1 MIIRVFKFTKLP
13 QVIAAIIISILIML
27 AFKNIDNLVAE
38 IYSLSLLVAIFFLS
52 LFIISKNSILKN
64 NQYISL
70 GLIIFCGAYFK
81 MPSEINITA
90 SYLFLLLSV
99 RKIYSLKSKK
109 NQNKKLFDIGF
120 WYLISIILNP
130 VNLSFI
136 ITILTGIFIFY
147 KISPIVILKIVAGML
162 GSTLMTLFYF
172 DIIENIPLTQ
182 DYFIEIID
190 QIWITYSAD
199 DIFLNHNLD
208 HWLFASISLLIF
220 LYYSFRFFGNNLGER
235 IKNLFLI
242 TFFINSILLSF
253 VINEYSIFL
262 FFPFLVTL
270 VKIISELKDNLFFET
285 VVLIAIILN
294 SYPYNFLTN

>member
-1 MIIRVFKFTKLP
+1 MIIRVFKFTKFP

-27 AFKNIDNLVAE
+27 AFKNTDNLVAE

-70 GLIIFCGAYFK
+70 GLIIFCGIYFK

-90 SYLFLLLSV
+90 SYLILLLSV

-130 VNLSFI
+130 VNLFFI

-147 KISPIVILKIVAGML
+147 KISPIVILKVVAGML
-162 GSTLMTLFYF
+162 GSTLMALFYF
-172 DIIENIPLTQ
+172 NLTENTPLTQ
-182 DYFIEIID
+182 DYFIDIVD
-190 QIWITYSAD
+190 QIWIAYSAND
-199 DIFLNHNLD
+199 TFLNQNLD

>member
-13 QVIAAIIISILIML
+13 QVIAAILISILIML

-70 GLIIFCGAYFK
+70 GLIIFCGIYFK

-90 SYLFLLLSV
+90 SYLILLLSI

-130 VNLSFI
+130 VNLFFI

-147 KISPIVILKIVAGML
+147 KISPVVVLKIVAGML
-162 GSTLMTLFYF
+162 GAKLIVLFYF
-172 DIIENIPLTQ
+172 DLTENIPLTQ
-182 DYFIEIID
+182 DYFINIID
-190 QIWITYSAD
+190 QIWITYSTND
-199 DIFLNHNLD
+199 TFLNQNLD

-220 LYYSFRFFGNNLGER
+220 LYYSFRFFGNNLVER
-235 IKNLFLI
+235 IKNLFLL
-242 TFFINSILLSF
+242 TFFINSFLLSF
-253 VINEYSIFL
+253 IINEYSIFL

>member
-13 QVIAAIIISILIML
+13 QVIAAIIISFLIML

-38 IYSLSLLVAIFFLS
+38 IYSLFLLVAIFFLS
-52 LFIISKNSILKN
+52 LFIISKNSILKS

-70 GLIIFCGAYFK
+70 GLIIFSGIYFK

-90 SYLFLLLSV
+90 SYLILLLSV

-130 VNLSFI
+130 VNLFFI

-162 GSTLMTLFYF
+162 GATLMALFYF
-172 DIIENIPLTQ
+172 DLTENIPLTQ
-182 DYFIEIID
+182 DYFIDTID
-190 QIWITYSAD
+190 QIWIIYSAND
-199 DIFLNHNLD
+199 TFLNQNLD
-208 HWLFASISLLIF
+208 HWLFALITLLIF

-235 IKNLFLI
+235 IKNLFLL

-270 VKIISELKDNLFFET
+270 VKIISELKDNMFFET

-294 SYPYNFLTN
+294 SYPYNFITN

>member
-70 GLIIFCGAYFK
+70 GLIVFCGIYFK

-90 SYLFLLLSV
+90 SYLILLLSV

-120 WYLISIILNP
+120 WYLISIILIP
-130 VNLSFI
+130 VNLFFI

-147 KISPIVILKIVAGML
+147 KISPIVILKVVAGML
-162 GSTLMTLFYF
+162 GSTLMALFYF
-172 DIIENIPLTQ
+172 NLTENTPLTQ
-182 DYFIEIID
+182 DYFIDIID
-190 QIWITYSAD
+190 QIWITYSAND
-199 DIFLNHNLD
+199 TFLNQNLD
-208 HWLFASISLLIF
+208 HWLFASITLLIF

-235 IKNLFLI
+235 IKNLFLL

>member
-70 GLIIFCGAYFK
+70 GLIIFCGIYFK

-90 SYLFLLLSV
+90 SYLFLLLSI

-130 VNLSFI
+130 VNLFFI

-147 KISPIVILKIVAGML
+147 KISPVVVLKIVAGML
-162 GSTLMTLFYF
+162 GSTLMALFYF
-172 DIIENIPLTQ
+172 DLTENTPLTQ
-182 DYFIEIID
+182 DYFNDIID
-190 QIWITYSAD
+190 QIWITYSAND
-199 DIFLNHNLD
+199 TFLNQNLD

>member
-70 GLIIFCGAYFK
+70 GLIIFCGVYFK

-90 SYLFLLLSV
+90 SYLFLLLSI

-120 WYLISIILNP
+120 WYVISIILNP
-130 VNLSFI
+130 VNLFFI

-147 KISPIVILKIVAGML
+147 KISPVVVLKIVAGML
-162 GSTLMTLFYF
+162 GATLIALFYF
-172 DIIENIPLTQ
+172 DLTENIQLTQ
-182 DYFIEIID
+182 DYFIDIID
-190 QIWITYSAD
+190 QIWIAYSAND
-199 DIFLNHNLD
+199 TFLNQNLD

>member
-70 GLIIFCGAYFK
+70 GLIIFCGVYFK

-90 SYLFLLLSV
+90 SYLFLLLSI

-120 WYLISIILNP
+120 WYLISIIFNP
-130 VNLSFI
+130 VNLFFI

-147 KISPIVILKIVAGML
+147 KISPVVVLKIVAGML
-162 GSTLMTLFYF
+162 GATLMALFYF
-172 DIIENIPLTQ
+172 DLTENIPLTQ
-182 DYFIEIID
+182 DYFIDIID
-190 QIWITYSAD
+190 QIWIAYSAND
-199 DIFLNHNLD
+199 TFLNQNLD
-208 HWLFASISLLIF
+208 HWLFALISLLIF

-285 VVLIAIILN
+285 VVLILIILN

>member
-70 GLIIFCGAYFK
+70 GLIIFCGVYFK

-90 SYLFLLLSV
+90 SYLFLLLSI

-109 NQNKKLFDIGF
+109 NQNKKLFVIGF
-120 WYLISIILNP
+120 WYLFSIIFNP
-130 VNLSFI
+130 VNLFFI

-147 KISPIVILKIVAGML
+147 KISPVVVLKIVAGML
-162 GSTLMTLFYF
+162 GATLIALFYF
-172 DIIENIPLTQ
+172 DLTENIQLTQ
-182 DYFIEIID
+182 DYFIDIID
-190 QIWITYSAD
+190 QIWIVYSAND
-199 DIFLNHNLD
+199 TFLNQNLD

>member
-13 QVIAAIIISILIML
+13 QVIGAIIISILIML
-27 AFKNIDNLVAE
+27 AFKNTNNLLAE
-38 IYSLSLLVAIFFLS
+38 IYSLSFLVAIFFLS

-70 GLIIFCGAYFK
+70 GLIIFCGIYFK

-90 SYLFLLLSV
+90 SYLFLLLSI

-130 VNLSFI
+130 VNLFFI

-147 KISPIVILKIVAGML
+147 KISVVVVLKMVAGML
-162 GSTLMTLFYF
+162 GATLIALFYLDF
-172 DIIENIPLTQ
+172 SVDIPITQ
-182 DYFIEIID
+182 DYFIYIID
-190 QIWITYSAD
+190 QIWITYSANET
-199 DIFLNHNLD
+199 FLNQNLG

-220 LYYSFRFFGNNLGER
+220 LYYSFKFFGNNLGER
-235 IKNLFLI
+235 IKNLFLL

-253 VINEYSIFL
+253 VINEYSVFL

-285 VVLIAIILN
+285 VILIAIILN
-294 SYPYNFLTN
+294 SYPYNF

>member
-1 MIIRVFKFTKLP
+1 MIIRFFKFTKLP
-13 QVIAAIIISILIML
+13 QVIAAIIISILIMF
-27 AFKNIDNLVAE
+27 AFKNVNNLVNE

-52 LFIISKNSILKN
+52 LFIISKNLILKN

-70 GLIIFCGAYFK
+70 GLIIFCGIYFK

-162 GSTLMTLFYF
+162 GSMLMTLFYF

-182 DYFIEIID
+182 DSFIEIID
-190 QIWITYSAD
+190 QIWIIYSTD
-199 DIFLNHNLD
+199 DTFLNQNID

-235 IKNLFLI
+235 IKNLFLL

-253 VINEYSIFL
+253 LIYEYSIFL

>member
-1 MIIRVFKFTKLP
+1 MIIRFFKFTKLP
-13 QVIAAIIISILIML
+13 QVIAALITSILIMF
-27 AFKNIDNLVAE
+27 AFKNMNDLINE
-38 IYSLSLLVAIFFLS
+38 IYSLTLLVIIYFLT

-64 NQYISL
+64 NHYVLL
-70 GLIIFCGAYFK
+70 GLIVFCGFYFK

-120 WYLISIILNP
+120 WFLISIILSP
-130 VNLSFI
+130 ANLLFV
-136 ITILTGIFIFY
+136 ITILTGISIFY
-147 KISPIVILKIVAGML
+147 KISPVVVLKIVAGML
-162 GSTLMTLFYF
+162 APSLMALFYL
-172 DIIENIPLTQ
+172 DLTVNIPITQ
-182 DYFIEIID
+182 DYFIDIIY
-190 QIWITYSAD
+190 QIWITYSAND
-199 DIFLNHNLD
+199 TFLNQNLD
-208 HWLFASISLLIF
+208 HWSFASISLLIF

-235 IKNLFLI
+235 IKNLFLL

-253 VINEYSIFL
+253 IINEYSIFL

-270 VKIISELKDNLFFET
+270 IKIISELKDNWFFET

-294 SYPYNFLTN
+294 SYPYNF

>member
-70 GLIIFCGAYFK
+70 GLIIFCGIYFK

-90 SYLFLLLSV
+90 SYLILLLSI

-120 WYLISIILNP
+120 WYVISIILNP
-130 VNLSFI
+130 VNLFFI

-147 KISPIVILKIVAGML
+147 KISPVVVLKIVAGML
-162 GSTLMTLFYF
+162 GATLIALFYF
-172 DIIENIPLTQ
+172 DLTENIQLTQ
-182 DYFIEIID
+182 DYFIDIID
-190 QIWITYSAD
+190 QIWIAYSAND
-199 DIFLNHNLD
+199 TFLNQNLD

>member
-70 GLIIFCGAYFK
+70 GLIIFCGVYFK

-90 SYLFLLLSV
+90 SYLFLLLSI

-130 VNLSFI
+130 VNIFFI

-147 KISPIVILKIVAGML
+147 KISPIVILKIVTGML
-162 GSTLMTLFYF
+162 GATLMALFYF
-172 DIIENIPLTQ
+172 DLTENIPLTQ
-182 DYFIEIID
+182 DYFIDIID
-190 QIWITYSAD
+190 QIWIAYSAND
-199 DIFLNHNLD
+199 TFLNQNLD

-235 IKNLFLI
+235 IKNLFLL
-242 TFFINSILLSF
+242 TFFINSFLLSF
-253 VINEYSIFL
+253 IINEYSIFL

>member
-70 GLIIFCGAYFK
+70 GLIIFCGVYFK
-81 MPSEINITA
+81 MPFEINITA
-90 SYLFLLLSV
+90 SYLFLLLSI

-120 WYLISIILNP
+120 WYLISIIFYP
-130 VNLSFI
+130 VNLFFI
-136 ITILTGIFIFY
+136 ITILTGTFIFY
-147 KISPIVILKIVAGML
+147 KISPVVVLKIVAGML
-162 GSTLMTLFYF
+162 GSTLIALFYF
-172 DIIENIPLTQ
+172 DLTENIQLTQ
-182 DYFIEIID
+182 DYFIDIID
-190 QIWITYSAD
+190 QIWIAYSAND
-199 DIFLNHNLD
+199 TFLNQNLD

-270 VKIISELKDNLFFET
+270 VKIISELQDNLFFET

>member
-1 MIIRVFKFTKLP
+1 MIIRVFKFTKFP

-27 AFKNIDNLVAE
+27 AFKNTDYLVAE

-70 GLIIFCGAYFK
+70 GLIIFCGVYFK

-90 SYLFLLLSV
+90 SYLFLLLSI

-130 VNLSFI
+130 VNLFFI

-147 KISPIVILKIVAGML
+147 KISPVVILKVVAGML
-162 GSTLMTLFYF
+162 GSTLMALFYF
-172 DIIENIPLTQ
+172 NLTENTPLTQ
-182 DYFIEIID
+182 DYFIDIID
-190 QIWITYSAD
+190 QIWIAYSAND
-199 DIFLNHNLD
+199 TFLNQNLD
-208 HWLFASISLLIF
+208 RWLFASISLLIF

-270 VKIISELKDNLFFET
+270 VKIISELKDSLFFET

>member
-1 MIIRVFKFTKLP
+1 MIIRVFKFTKFP

-27 AFKNIDNLVAE
+27 AFKNTDNLVSE
-38 IYSLSLLVAIFFLS
+38 IYSLSLLAAIFFLS

-70 GLIIFCGAYFK
+70 GLIIYCGIYFK
-81 MPSEINITA
+81 MPSEIIITA
-90 SYLFLLLSV
+90 SYLILLLSV

-130 VNLSFI
+130 VNLFFI

-147 KISPIVILKIVAGML
+147 KISPVVVLKIVAGML
-162 GSTLMTLFYF
+162 GATLMALFYF
-172 DIIENIPLTQ
+172 DLTENIQLTQ
-182 DYFIEIID
+182 DYFIDIID
-190 QIWITYSAD
+190 QIWIAYSAND
-199 DIFLNHNLD
+199 TFLNQNLD
-208 HWLFASISLLIF
+208 RWLFASISLLIF

>member
-27 AFKNIDNLVAE
+27 AFKFTDNLVAE

-70 GLIIFCGAYFK
+70 GLIIFCGVYFK

-90 SYLFLLLSV
+90 SYLILLLSI

-130 VNLSFI
+130 VNLFFI

-147 KISPIVILKIVAGML
+147 KISPVVILKIFAGML
-162 GSTLMTLFYF
+162 GATLMALFYF
-172 DIIENIPLTQ
+172 DLTENIPLTQ
-182 DYFIEIID
+182 DYFIDIID
-190 QIWITYSAD
+190 QIWIIYSAND
-199 DIFLNHNLD
+199 TFLNQNLD
-208 HWLFASISLLIF
+208 HWLFASITLLIF

-235 IKNLFLI
+235 IKNLFLL

-253 VINEYSIFL
+253 IINEYSIFL

>member
-1 MIIRVFKFTKLP
+1 MIIRVFKFTKLA

-27 AFKNIDNLVAE
+27 AFKNTDNLVAE

-70 GLIIFCGAYFK
+70 GLIIFCGIYFK

-90 SYLFLLLSV
+90 SYLILLLSI

-130 VNLSFI
+130 VNLFFI
-136 ITILTGIFIFY
+136 ITILTGIFVFY
-147 KISPIVILKIVAGML
+147 KISPVVILKIVAGML
-162 GSTLMTLFYF
+162 GATLIALFYF
-172 DIIENIPLTQ
+172 DLTENIQLTQ
-182 DYFIEIID
+182 DYFIDIID
-190 QIWITYSAD
+190 QIWIAYSAND
-199 DIFLNHNLD
+199 TFLNQNLD

>member
-70 GLIIFCGAYFK
+70 GLIIFCGVYFK

-90 SYLFLLLSV
+90 SYLFLLLSI

-130 VNLSFI
+130 VNLFFI
-136 ITILTGIFIFY
+136 ITILTGIFVFY
-147 KISPIVILKIVAGML
+147 KISPVVVLKIVAGML
-162 GSTLMTLFYF
+162 GATLIALFYF
-172 DIIENIPLTQ
+172 DLTENIQLTQ

-190 QIWITYSAD
+190 QIWIAYSAND
-199 DIFLNHNLD
+199 TFLNQNLD

>member
-27 AFKNIDNLVAE
+27 AFKNTDNLVAE

-70 GLIIFCGAYFK
+70 GLIIFCGIYFK

-90 SYLFLLLSV
+90 SYLILLLSI

-130 VNLSFI
+130 VNLFFI

-147 KISPIVILKIVAGML
+147 KISPVVILKIFAGML
-162 GSTLMTLFYF
+162 GATLMALFYF
-172 DIIENIPLTQ
+172 DLTENIPLTQ
-182 DYFIEIID
+182 DYFIDIID
-190 QIWITYSAD
+190 QIWIIYSAND
-199 DIFLNHNLD
+199 TFLNQNLD

-235 IKNLFLI
+235 IKNLFLL

-285 VVLIAIILN
+285 VVIIAIILN

>member
-70 GLIIFCGAYFK
+70 GLIIFCGVYFK

-90 SYLFLLLSV
+90 SYLFLLLSI

-130 VNLSFI
+130 VNLFFI

-147 KISPIVILKIVAGML
+147 KISPVVVLKIVAGML
-162 GSTLMTLFYF
+162 GATLIALFYF
-172 DIIENIPLTQ
+172 DLTENIQLTQ
-182 DYFIEIID
+182 DYFIDIID
-190 QIWITYSAD
+190 QIWIAYSAND
-199 DIFLNHNLD
+199 TFLNQNLD

>member
-52 LFIISKNSILKN
+52 LFIISKNSILRN

-70 GLIIFCGAYFK
+70 GLIIFCGIYFK

-90 SYLFLLLSV
+90 SYLILLLSI

-130 VNLSFI
+130 VNLFFI

-147 KISPIVILKIVAGML
+147 KISPVVVLKIVAGML
-162 GSTLMTLFYF
+162 GATLIALFYF
-172 DIIENIPLTQ
+172 DLTENIQLTQ
-182 DYFIEIID
+182 DYFIDIID
-190 QIWITYSAD
+190 QIWIAYSAND
-199 DIFLNHNLD
+199 TFLNQNLD

>member
-13 QVIAAIIISILIML
+13 QVLAAIIISILIML
-27 AFKNIDNLVAE
+27 AFKNIDNLVSE
-38 IYSLSLLVAIFFLS
+38 IYSFSLLVAIFFLS

-70 GLIIFCGAYFK
+70 GLIIFCGVYFK

-90 SYLFLLLSV
+90 SYLFLLLSI

-130 VNLSFI
+130 VNLFFI
-136 ITILTGIFIFY
+136 ITILMGIFIFY
-147 KISPIVILKIVAGML
+147 KISPVVLLKIVAGML
-162 GSTLMTLFYF
+162 GATLMALFYF
-172 DIIENIPLTQ
+172 DLTVNIPLTQ
-182 DYFIEIID
+182 DYFIDIID
-190 QIWITYSAD
+190 QIWITYSTND
-199 DIFLNHNLD
+199 TFLNQNLD

-235 IKNLFLI
+235 IKNLFLL
-242 TFFINSILLSF
+242 TFFINSFLLSF
-253 VINEYSIFL
+253 IINEYSIFL

>member
-70 GLIIFCGAYFK
+70 GLIIFCGVYFK

-90 SYLFLLLSV
+90 SYLFLLLSI

-130 VNLSFI
+130 VNLFFI

-147 KISPIVILKIVAGML
+147 KISPVVVLKIVAGML
-162 GSTLMTLFYF
+162 GATLMALFYF
-172 DIIENIPLTQ
+172 DLTENIPLTQ
-182 DYFIEIID
+182 DYFIDIID
-190 QIWITYSAD
+190 QIWIAYSAND
-199 DIFLNHNLD
+199 TFLNQNLD

-294 SYPYNFLTN
+294 SYPFNFLTN

>member
-27 AFKNIDNLVAE
+27 AFKNTDNLVAE

-70 GLIIFCGAYFK
+70 GLIIFCGIYFK

-90 SYLFLLLSV
+90 SYLILLLSI

-130 VNLSFI
+130 VNLFFI

-147 KISPIVILKIVAGML
+147 KISPVVILKIVAGML
-162 GSTLMTLFYF
+162 GATLMALFYF
-172 DIIENIPLTQ
+172 DLTENTPLTQ
-182 DYFIEIID
+182 DYFIDIID
-190 QIWITYSAD
+190 QIWIIYSAND
-199 DIFLNHNLD
+199 TFLNQNLD
-208 HWLFASISLLIF
+208 HWLFASITLLIF

-235 IKNLFLI
+235 IKNLFLL

>member
-1 MIIRVFKFTKLP
+1 MIIRVFKFTKFP

-70 GLIIFCGAYFK
+70 GLIIFCGIYFK

-90 SYLFLLLSV
+90 SYLILLLSV

-130 VNLSFI
+130 VNLFFI

-147 KISPIVILKIVAGML
+147 KISPVVILKIVAGML
-162 GSTLMTLFYF
+162 GATLMALFYF
-172 DIIENIPLTQ
+172 DLTENIQLTQ
-182 DYFIEIID
+182 DYFIDIID
-190 QIWITYSAD
+190 QIWIAYSAND
-199 DIFLNHNLD
+199 TFLNQNLD
-208 HWLFASISLLIF
+208 HWLFASITLLIF

>member
-38 IYSLSLLVAIFFLS
+38 IYSISLLVAIFFLS
-52 LFIISKNSILKN
+52 LFIISKNSILNN

-70 GLIIFCGAYFK
+70 GLIIFCGIYFK

-90 SYLFLLLSV
+90 SYLILLLSI

-130 VNLSFI
+130 VNLFFI

-147 KISPIVILKIVAGML
+147 KISPVVILKIVAGML
-162 GSTLMTLFYF
+162 GATLMTLFYF
-172 DIIENIPLTQ
+172 DLTENTPLIQ
-182 DYFIEIID
+182 DYFIDIID
-190 QIWITYSAD
+190 QIWIIYSAND
-199 DIFLNHNLD
+199 TFLNQNLD
-208 HWLFASISLLIF
+208 HWLFALITLLIF

-235 IKNLFLI
+235 MKNLFLL

-270 VKIISELKDNLFFET
+270 VKIISELKGNLFFET